1 MRQVHSSPNVALINH
16 YRSVLEES
24 GIPCVVRGEYLASAV
39 GEIPP
44 IEAWAELWVVDESR
58 FDDAARLIADLETA
72 PRNGAAWVCAE
83 CGEEHDTAFAA
94 CWKCGS
100 PADAARRRAG

>member
-1 MRQVHSSPNVALINH
+1 MRQLHSSLNVALVNH

-24 GIPCVVRGEYLASAV
+24 GIPCVVRGEYLTVAV

-58 FDDAARLIADLETA
+58 FDDAARFIAGLEAA
-72 PRNGAAWVCAE
+72 PRDGAAWVCAE
-83 CGEEHDTAFAA
+83 CGEDNDAAFAA
-94 CWKCGS
+94 CWNCGS
-100 PADAARRRAG
+100 AVDATERRAG